1 MNPRASIVLWY
12 RLLWMLETVKTPSLI
27 IKPNTRVSP
36 IPMSDCSVE
45 ELLLWWQRRIS
56 ARWLR
61 S

>member
-1 MNPRASIVLWY
+1 
-12 RLLWMLETVKTPSLI
+12 
-27 IKPNTRVSP
+27 
-36 IPMSDCSVE
+36 MSDCSVE